1 MDNRKY
7 EKFYGYGAYAC
18 AEKPKEFHQ
27 YRYRLFQDF
36 LDANPTVIPYD
47 DGIICCETHLLVGG
61 RWRCHQSP
69 YCCRDFEHD
78 IYDHKH
84 SMRIKGVR
92 KSIFIATH
100 PYQYMKPTP
109 FHDECDYSDMPSK
122 ILKGLIAKIYPKGKS
137 WYYPEVSN
145 LCIISTG
152 KVLERLD
159 LRVLGEPIEVV
170 IGALER

>member
-1 MDNRKY
+1 MDKRKY
-7 EKFYGYGAYAC
+7 ENFYGYGAYAF

-36 LDANPTVIPYD
+36 LDANPTVALYH
-47 DGIICCETHLLVGG
+47 DGTICCETQIMIGG
-61 RWRCHQSP
+61 RWRCHILSKS
-69 YCCRDFEHD
+69 YCGQDFRHD

-84 SMRIKGVR
+84 AMRLKGVQ

-100 PYQYMKPTP
+100 PYN
-109 FHDECDYSDMPSK
+109 FGSCDYNEMPGK
-122 ILKGLIAKIYPKGKS
+122 ILKGLIAKIYPKEKS
-137 WYYPEVSN
+137 WYSPEVSN
-145 LCIISTG
+145 LCIIGTG
-152 KVLERLD
+152 RVLERLD